1 MALLAQRL
9 DFIKNFPQL
18 TVFQNLLFNLN
29 VVKETKS
36 KNIAL
41 GCLTYQMKLESQ
53 LLMMSAKKV
62 TKVMGD
68 QEL

>member
-41 GCLTYQMKLESQ
+41 GFFDIPNETGES
-53 LLMMSAKKV
+53 APY
-62 TKVMGD
+62 D
-68 QEL
+68 EC